1 MSKPLNETPA
11 ARTQRVLG
19 RLSMP
24 SASTIAWLGAAVAI
38 LVACLLVAGI
48 LVGGSA
54 ADIFQGY
61 SDKVRRLG
69 SEP

>member
-11 ARTQRVLG
+11 ARTHRVLG
-19 RLSMP
+19 RLSVP
-24 SASTIAWLGAAVAI
+24 NASTIAWLGAAVAI
-38 LVACLLVAGI
+38 LVTCILVAGI
-48 LVGGSA
+48 LLGGSA

-61 SDKVRRLG
+61 SDKVRGLG